1 MAFDL
6 NRMKLLVVAYYKDV
20 IVGGV
25 LFSVC
30 WVLLYNWVAPP
41 LTVQMITRSIL
52 DEGSLKYTYTPYAK
66 ISPYVKVCAM
76 ASEDQNLPF
85 HSGMDIAA
93 IQKAMH
99 VNRKGRKIFGASTI
113 SQQVAKNV
121 FLFPQRSYIRKAL
134 ELYFTLW
141 IETLW
146 TKEKILEMYL
156 NVAETGTLTFGV
168 DCAAQKYFRKSA
180 AQLSLKE
187 SAAIVSVLPNPRKY
201 NAANPGRY
209 VADRQN
215 EIVQLFYSLDGVQY
229 LRELYVRADK
239 SLYDFRKYKR

>member
-99 VNRKGRKIFGASTI
+99 VNRKDARFSVPVPSHSKWQKTYFCFRSARISEKLWNCILLFGSKPFGLRK
-113 SQQVAKNV
+113 
-121 FLFPQRSYIRKAL
+121 
-134 ELYFTLW
+134 
-141 IETLW
+141 
-146 TKEKILEMYL
+146 
-156 NVAETGTLTFGV
+156 
-168 DCAAQKYFRKSA
+168 KYWRCT
-180 AQLSLKE
+180 
-187 SAAIVSVLPNPRKY
+187 
-201 NAANPGRY
+201 
-209 VADRQN
+209 
-215 EIVQLFYSLDGVQY
+215 
-229 LRELYVRADK
+229 
-239 SLYDFRKYKR
+239 